1 MRREQAVHFCG
12 RKVQDNDVPAVSG
25 TEERCSQ
32 CAKKGK
38 EVFYIKRSATSTMYY
53 QQTRYDQ
60 GIPTFG
66 YKAPG
71 TWAVHNLN
79 DALVKQRKILL
90 LGVDTVIVKEEPLK
104 CDYRRVECT

>member
-1 MRREQAVHFCG
+1 M
-12 RKVQDNDVPAVSG
+12 
-25 TEERCSQ
+25 
-32 CAKKGK
+32 
-38 EVFYIKRSATSTMYY
+38 FYIKRSATSTMYY

-90 LGVDTVIVKEEPLK
+90 LGVETVVVKEERLRTSHKRLK
-104 CDYRRVECT
+104 LPNKAAV

>member
-1 MRREQAVHFCG
+1 
-12 RKVQDNDVPAVSG
+12 VPAVSG

-32 CAKKGK
+32 CAKKGE

-90 LGVDTVIVKEEPLK
+90 LGVETVIVKEERLRTSHKRLK
-104 CDYRRVECT
+104 LPNKAAV